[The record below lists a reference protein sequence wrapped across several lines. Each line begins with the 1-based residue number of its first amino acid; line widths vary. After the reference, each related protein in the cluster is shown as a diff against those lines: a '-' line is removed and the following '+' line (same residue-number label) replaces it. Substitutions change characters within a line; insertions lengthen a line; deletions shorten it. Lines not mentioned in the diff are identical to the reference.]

1 MKDNLKVISLFSG
14 AGGMDIGFDGEFDVR
29 EECVNSVV
37 HTQGRS
43 SSHTDAHLL
52 EVANKQG
59 MKPSEYL
66 ANKD

>member
-1 MKDNLKVISLFSG
+1 
-14 AGGMDIGFDGEFDVR
+14 MDIGFDGKFDVR

-52 EVANKQG
+52 EAVNKQG
-59 MKPSEYL
+59 MKSREYL
-66 ANKD
+66 AYKD